1 MLLTFSSCLMLTF
14 LTFLLSLLNRIFKL
28 MQLNVIIHFLY
39 SLFMWQRLL
48 AVHQHLHLSFLAR
61 ELWMAMLWSVSRRDI
76 CNIDFT
82 HFKGKSL
89 SPDVH
94 SSPLQQTG
102 VLLLSHF
109 YLRGNQCYTAKV
121 SPLSPCPGSSFCA
134 LLLCFH
140 APREI
145 IQPNKIQRMC
155 IKPLPH
161 AKLCTKSTRMNQTQR
176 HSLWSEE
183 LTVWLGTKRLS

>member
-1 MLLTFSSCLMLTF
+1 M
-14 LTFLLSLLNRIFKL
+14 
-28 MQLNVIIHFLY
+28 
-39 SLFMWQRLL
+39 
-48 AVHQHLHLSFLAR
+48 LSFISFIVCLCG
-61 ELWMAMLWSVSRRDI
+61 RDCQLSTSI
-76 CNIDFT
+76 CIFLFQQESCGWLCCGVCLEGIYAT
-82 HFKGKSL
+82 LTSLTSKKSL